1 MADSF
6 RSMAA
11 VPGRKSVSARDG
23 GPGAFIKP
31 GMRVRLPV
39 ELEPKG
45 AAYFRGTLPEFGQ
58 FGKVGGARSLIF
70 SLRRPSPSPLPSQDG
85 KVTGSVQRAVAKITM
100 AIQIV
105 AGRVT
110 TSFNF
115 NGHVRR
121 RVAVAAAR
129 GGVGLDTSSSSPP
142 TGRWTR
148 QASSQAPSRAARSPS
163 PPAAR
168 RAPSFSKCVYVGGE
182 CRLKVRAYVGI
193 ARGGTSAYA

>member
-121 RVAVAAAR
+121 RLAVAASR
-129 GGVGLDTSSSSPP
+129 GGVGLGTSSSPP
-142 TGRWTR
+142 PPLADGRGRRRRGHLYGLRDLQVRR
-148 QASSQAPSRAARSPS
+148 QRVGHLPAQGAST
-163 PPAAR
+163 
-168 RAPSFSKCVYVGGE
+168 CGGE
-182 CRLKVRAYVGI
+182 GGPKVRAYVGVVH
-193 ARGGTSAYA
+193 A